1 MSVGIGAT
9 QATRVGGRSA
19 ATRERRAPGMESRR
33 SRAARMS
40 STGLVAARAGASP
53 RTANATPQLM
63 VWIDLLRVCTA
74 SGSACGQPRSDA
86 SARWRA
92 RGRACLMNTQH
103 AYSSHLSLSD
113 TARPSSSSSQQR
125 EAEQTVPRVVPQL
138 RDSQTP
144 PRTMRTARGRQGP
157 AAGPCPS
164 RGRRAAAHERTGD
177 RAVPE
182 PDRDQSSSPSCHAN
196 DGDVTTAR
204 DGEPH
209 PAGRGGDGVAAP
221 AARHSADSR

>member
-1 MSVGIGAT
+1 VRRGINQPVSVGIGAT

-164 RGRRAAAHERTGD
+164 PRPPCRSSRTHRGPCRA
-177 RAVPE
+177 
-182 PDRDQSSSPSCHAN
+182 
-196 DGDVTTAR
+196 
-204 DGEPH
+204 
-209 PAGRGGDGVAAP
+209 
-221 AARHSADSR
+221 